1 MVHLNILKLLNKKY
15 PFDPSIKHHLIIAL
29 GLAIWIFMFLYFTEP
44 LDVSEF
50 QKSEKLIYLPLYGLL
65 GAFCYLVFLPIQN
78 YIYIKNN
85 QNWFV
90 KSELL
95 FFLIFILVSI
105 FSARIFYLYV
115 IVLGEQYP
123 YTFWY
128 HLKTVLIP
136 AFSTILPIIIFGRF
150 AFGKYKN
157 KQTEARKIEIKGE
170 GNYEGLRLFLN
181 DLICIQSS
189 DNYVEVF
196 YLSGTKLKKSLIR
209 NKLSALADEFPQLL
223 RTHRS
228 HIINPFHFSQWK
240 TTNSKL
246 FVLLSHHIEVP
257 VSRTYQKDVKAV
269 LNSTTE

>member
-209 NKLSALADEFPQLL
+209 NKLYALADEFPQLL
-223 RTHRS
+223 RIHRA